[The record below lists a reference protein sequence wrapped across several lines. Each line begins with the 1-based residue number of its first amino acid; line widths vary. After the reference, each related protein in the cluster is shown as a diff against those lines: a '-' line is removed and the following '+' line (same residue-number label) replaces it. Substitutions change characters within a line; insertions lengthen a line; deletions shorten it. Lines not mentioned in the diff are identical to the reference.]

1 MEHAAG
7 VAHPALVECQLIV
20 RRAHSYFLTQPSTN
34 SLRRSRDHKKSGMV
48 FVKFPYKI
56 PS

>member
-7 VAHPALVECQLIV
+7 VANPALVECQLIV